1 MKRRCVRVFLTFRGP
16 SEEAAQLA
24 CAQHLEA
31 CHGKDLTLA
40 LAIAANQAV
49 FAHNDDA
56 STDSGHDS
64 CQLIKAS
71 SAEEEPL
78 ESEQPQPSSAAA
90 ARSGRSSNSSHL
102 TRSEDLEWEEQ
113 LESEESPAAAAEREE
128 GEEREQQLEWARRV
142 TARKK
147 RLLTARFRAGEE
159 LAREH
164 LAFVRAY
171 NALEGAEEELACDR
185 ATLSLATGAAISS
198 PAEFSVTSCLAEQAV
213 SDCDTVSEGDFCGD
227 LIECRRCRREL
238 FDERGEKTSGSA
250 PRENTPAVIRTALAA
265 SALTDRQ
272 QSDAES

>member
-1 MKRRCVRVFLTFRGP
+1 MRVFLTFRGP

-24 CAQHLEA
+24 CARHLEA

-56 STDSGHDS
+56 STDSGDDS

-102 TRSEDLEWEEQ
+102 TRSGDLEWESQHLEQ
-113 LESEESPAAAAEREE
+113 QESEESPAAAAEREE
-128 GEEREQQLEWARRV
+128 AEERAQQLEWARRV

-147 RLLTARFRAGEE
+147 RLLTARFRKGED

-164 LAFVRAY
+164 LEFVRAY
-171 NALEGAEEELACDR
+171 NALEGPGEDLACDR
-185 ATLSLATGAAISS
+185 ATLSLATGAAVSS
-198 PAEFSVTSCLAEQAV
+198 PAEFSVTSSLAEQAV

-227 LIECRRCRREL
+227 VIECRRCRREL
-238 FDERGEKTSGSA
+238 FDERGEKASGSA
-250 PRENTPAVIRTALAA
+250 PRRNTPAAIRTALAA

>member
-1 MKRRCVRVFLTFRGP
+1 MPHQIIGCPLRHEGCLARREEEALGVKRRCVRVFLTFCGP

-24 CAQHLEA
+24 CARHLEA

-49 FAHNDDA
+49 FAHNDPA
-56 STDSGHDS
+56 SSDSGDDS

-113 LESEESPAAAAEREE
+113 QESEESPAAAAEREE
-128 GEEREQQLEWARRV
+128 GEERAQQLEWARRV

-147 RLLTARFRAGEE
+147 RLLTARFRAGG
-159 LAREH
+159 ARSRTPRI
-164 LAFVRAY
+164 RACVQR
-171 NALEGAEEELACDR
+171 LGRTGRR
-185 ATLSLATGAAISS
+185 ARLR
-198 PAEFSVTSCLAEQAV
+198 PR
-213 SDCDTVSEGDFCGD
+213 DTVSGDWCGD
-227 LIECRRCRREL
+227 LI
-238 FDERGEKTSGSA
+238 TSRSQ
-250 PRENTPAVIRTALAA
+250 RH
-265 SALTDRQ
+265 Q
-272 QSDAES
+272 QSC